1 MVDYYRILKVSPKA
15 SEKEIKSAYR
25 RLARK
30 LHPDTNGGSDV
41 NALDFAQIAKAY
53 QILSN
58 PTERARYDQQLSKAR
73 QNGGSDSV
81 IFSDNPHARR
91 LRRMAIQRR
100 MDAVVDRLIER
111 ERLETL
117 ALQQA
122 VFPIV
127 ALFLSTFFVG
137 MLKPQFW
144 AHSDLLGKS
153 ILLSLFAVGT
163 FHLFQRLRVGYQRYT
178 RTSAKLHDSVL
189 REDDDEDEK
198 PFSRLSATAFLCLG
212 IAVSLGVGFLVG
224 KHLEIIILN
233 MMGNTFASALHFELI
248 FYPPIA
254 VLIVDTM
261 HLVASKAD
269 L

>member
-1 MVDYYRILKVSPKA
+1 MVDYYRILKISPKA
-15 SEKEIKSAYR
+15 TDREVKSAYR
-25 RLARK
+25 KLARE
-30 LHPDTNGGSDV
+30 LHPDV
-41 NALDFAQIAKAY
+41 NNDSESAARQFAQIAKAY

-58 PTERARYDQQLSKAR
+58 PHERAIYDAKLVKAR
-73 QNGGSDSV
+73 NNVDGDSV

-111 ERLETL
+111 ERQETM

-144 AHSDLLGKS
+144 ARSDLFGKA
-153 ILLSLFAVGT
+153 ILLSLFGVGIL
-163 FHLFQRLRVGYQRYT
+163 HLFRRLRIGYQRYT
-178 RTSAKLHDSVL
+178 RASEKLHDSVL
-189 REDDDEDEK
+189 RDDESDEQK

-212 IAVSLGVGFLVG
+212 IVVSLGIGILVG
-224 KHLEIIILN
+224 KYLEIIILN
-233 MMGNTFASALHFELI
+233 MMGNAFASSLHLELI

-269 L
+269 I

>member
-15 SEKEIKSAYR
+15 TDKEIKSAYR

-30 LHPDTNGGSDV
+30 LHPDVNGGSDI
-41 NALDFAQIAKAY
+41 NAREFAQIAKAY

-58 PTERARYDQQLSKAR
+58 PAERARYDAQLLKAR
-73 QNGGSDSV
+73 HNGSDSV
-81 IFSDNPHARR
+81 VFSDNPHARR

-100 MDAVVDRLIER
+100 MDAVVDRIIER
-111 ERLETL
+111 ERLETQ

-144 AHSDLLGKS
+144 AHSDFLGKS
-153 ILLSLFAVGT
+153 IMLALFVVGT
-163 FHLFQRLRVGYQRYT
+163 WHLLRRLQIGYQRYT
-178 RTSAKLHDSVL
+178 RASSRTLHDSVL
-189 REDDDEDEK
+189 REDDDEEEK
-198 PFSRLSATAFLCLG
+198 PFSKLSATAFLCLG
-212 IAVSLGVGFLVG
+212 IAVSLGVGVLIG
-224 KHLEIIILN
+224 KYLEIIITS
-233 MMGNTFASALHFELI
+233 MMGNLFASNLHLELI

-254 VLIVDTM
+254 VLVVDTM

-269 L
+269 I

>member
-15 SEKEIKSAYR
+15 SNTEIKSAYR
-25 RLARK
+25 KLARK
-30 LHPDTNGGSDV
+30 MHPDVNGGSES
-41 NALDFAQIAKAY
+41 AARDFSQIAKAY

-58 PTERARYDQQLSKAR
+58 PQERAYYDAQLLKAR
-73 QNGGSDSV
+73 NNIGDSDSV
-81 IFSDNPHARR
+81 IFSENPHARR

-111 ERLETL
+111 ERMETQ

-122 VFPIV
+122 VFPVV

-144 AHSDLLGKS
+144 SHSDLLGKS
-153 ILLSLFAVGT
+153 IVLALFVAGT
-163 FHLFQRLRVGYQRYT
+163 WHLFRRLRTGYERYT
-178 RTSAKLHDSVL
+178 RSDTNRLHDSVL
-189 REDDDEDEK
+189 REEEEEK
-198 PFSRLSATAFLCLG
+198 PFSRLAATAFLCGG
-212 IAVSLGVGFLVG
+212 IVVSLGFGFLVG
-224 KHLEIIILN
+224 KYLEIIITN
-233 MMGNTFASALHFELI
+233 MMGNLFAANLHFELI

-261 HLVASKAD
+261 HTVASKAD

>member
-1 MVDYYRILKVSPKA
+1 MVDYYGILKVSQKA
-15 SEKEIKSAYR
+15 SDKEIKSAYR

-30 LHPDTNGGSDV
+30 LHPDVNGGSSV
-41 NALDFAQIAKAY
+41 NSREFAQIAKAY

-58 PTERARYDQQLSKAR
+58 PAERARYDAQLLKAR
-73 QNGGSDSV
+73 HNGSDSV

-100 MDAVVDRLIER
+100 MDAVVDRIIER
-111 ERLETL
+111 ERLETQ

-127 ALFLSTFFVG
+127 ALFISTFFVG

-144 AHSDLLGKS
+144 SHSDFLGKS
-153 ILLSLFAVGT
+153 IVLGLFVVGSWHLLR
-163 FHLFQRLRVGYQRYT
+163 RLQIGYQRYT
-178 RTSAKLHDSVL
+178 RASDRLHDSVL
-189 REDDDEDEK
+189 RDEDEEDEK

-212 IAVSLGVGFLVG
+212 VVVSLGVGILVG
-224 KHLEIIILN
+224 KYLEMIITS
-233 MMGNTFASALHFELI
+233 MMGNLFASNLHFELV

-269 L
+269 I

>member
-1 MVDYYRILKVSPKA
+1 VVDYYRILKVSQKA
-15 SEKEIKSAYR
+15 SDKEIKSAYR

-30 LHPDTNGGSDV
+30 LHPDVNGGS
-41 NALDFAQIAKAY
+41 NINSREFAQIAKAY

-58 PTERARYDQQLSKAR
+58 PAERARYDAQLLKAR
-73 QNGGSDSV
+73 HNGSDSV

-100 MDAVVDRLIER
+100 MDAVVDRIIER
-111 ERLETL
+111 ERLETQ

-127 ALFLSTFFVG
+127 ALFISTFFVG

-144 AHSDLLGKS
+144 SHSDLLGKS
-153 ILLSLFAVGT
+153 IVLGLFVAGSWHLLR
-163 FHLFQRLRVGYQRYT
+163 RLQIGYQRYT
-178 RTSAKLHDSVL
+178 RASDKLHDSVL
-189 REDDDEDEK
+189 RDEDDEEEK

-212 IAVSLGVGFLVG
+212 VVVSLGVGILVG
-224 KHLEIIILN
+224 KYLEMIITS
-233 MMGNTFASALHFELI
+233 MMGNLFASNLHFELV

-254 VLIVDTM
+254 VLIFDTM

-269 L
+269 I

>member
-1 MVDYYRILKVSPKA
+1 VVDYYRILKVSPKA
-15 SEKEIKSAYR
+15 SDKEIKSAYR

-30 LHPDTNGGSDV
+30 LHPDVNGGS
-41 NALDFAQIAKAY
+41 NINSREFAQIAKAY

-58 PTERARYDQQLSKAR
+58 PAERARYDAQLLKAR
-73 QNGGSDSV
+73 HNGSDSV

-100 MDAVVDRLIER
+100 MDAVVDRIIER
-111 ERLETL
+111 ERLETQ

-127 ALFLSTFFVG
+127 ALFISTFFVG

-144 AHSDLLGKS
+144 SHSDLLGKS
-153 ILLSLFAVGT
+153 IVLGLFVAGSWHLLR
-163 FHLFQRLRVGYQRYT
+163 RLQIGYQRYT
-178 RTSAKLHDSVL
+178 RASDRLHDSVL
-189 REDDDEDEK
+189 RDEDEEDEK

-212 IAVSLGVGFLVG
+212 IVVSLGVGILVG
-224 KHLEIIILN
+224 KYLEMIITS
-233 MMGNTFASALHFELI
+233 MMGNLFASNLHFELV

-254 VLIVDTM
+254 VLIFDTM

-269 L
+269 I

>member
-1 MVDYYRILKVSPKA
+1 MVDYYRILKVSQKA
-15 SEKEIKSAYR
+15 SDKEIKSAYR

-30 LHPDTNGGSDV
+30 LHPDVNGGS
-41 NALDFAQIAKAY
+41 NINSREFAQIAKAY

-58 PTERARYDQQLSKAR
+58 PAERARYDAQLLKAR
-73 QNGGSDSV
+73 HNGSDSV

-100 MDAVVDRLIER
+100 MDAVVDRIIER
-111 ERLETL
+111 ERLETQ

-127 ALFLSTFFVG
+127 ALFISTFFVG

-144 AHSDLLGKS
+144 SHSELLGKS
-153 ILLSLFAVGT
+153 IVLGLFVVGSWHLLR
-163 FHLFQRLRVGYQRYT
+163 RLQIGYQRYT
-178 RTSAKLHDSVL
+178 RASDRLHDSVL
-189 REDDDEDEK
+189 RDEDEEDEK

-212 IAVSLGVGFLVG
+212 VVVSLGVGILVG
-224 KHLEIIILN
+224 KYLEMIITS
-233 MMGNTFASALHFELI
+233 MMGNLFASNLHFELV

-254 VLIVDTM
+254 VLIFDTM

-269 L
+269 I

>member
-15 SEKEIKSAYR
+15 SDKEIKSAYR

-30 LHPDTNGGSDV
+30 LHPDVNGGS
-41 NALDFAQIAKAY
+41 NINSREFAQIAKAY

-58 PTERARYDQQLSKAR
+58 PAERARYDAQLLKAR
-73 QNGGSDSV
+73 HNGSDSV

-100 MDAVVDRLIER
+100 MDAVVDRIIER
-111 ERLETL
+111 ERLETQ

-127 ALFLSTFFVG
+127 ALFISTFFVG

-144 AHSDLLGKS
+144 SHSDFLGKS
-153 ILLSLFAVGT
+153 IVLGLFVVGSWHLLR
-163 FHLFQRLRVGYQRYT
+163 RLQIGYQRYT
-178 RTSAKLHDSVL
+178 RASDKLHDSVL
-189 REDDDEDEK
+189 RDEDDEDEK

-212 IAVSLGVGFLVG
+212 VVVSLGVGILVG
-224 KHLEIIILN
+224 KYLEMIITS
-233 MMGNTFASALHFELI
+233 MMGNLFASNLHFELI

-254 VLIVDTM
+254 VLIFDTM

-269 L
+269 I

>member
-15 SEKEIKSAYR
+15 SDKEIKSAYR

-30 LHPDTNGGSDV
+30 LHPDVNGGS
-41 NALDFAQIAKAY
+41 NINSHEFAQIAKAY

-58 PTERARYDQQLSKAR
+58 PAERARYDAQLLKAR
-73 QNGGSDSV
+73 HNGSDSV

-100 MDAVVDRLIER
+100 MDAVVDRIIER
-111 ERLETL
+111 ERLETQ

-127 ALFLSTFFVG
+127 ALFISTFFVG

-144 AHSDLLGKS
+144 SHSDLLGKS
-153 ILLSLFAVGT
+153 IVLGLFVAGSWHLLR
-163 FHLFQRLRVGYQRYT
+163 RLQIGYQRYT
-178 RTSAKLHDSVL
+178 RASDRLHDSVL
-189 REDDDEDEK
+189 RDEDDEDEK

-212 IAVSLGVGFLVG
+212 VVVSLGVGILVG
-224 KHLEIIILN
+224 KYLEMIITS
-233 MMGNTFASALHFELI
+233 MMGNLFASNLHFELV

-254 VLIVDTM
+254 VLIFDTM

-269 L
+269 I

>member
-1 MVDYYRILKVSPKA
+1 MVDYYRILKVSQKA
-15 SEKEIKSAYR
+15 SDKEIKSAYR

-30 LHPDTNGGSDV
+30 LHPDVNGGSNV
-41 NALDFAQIAKAY
+41 NSRDFAQIAKAY

-58 PTERARYDQQLSKAR
+58 PAERARYDAQLLKAR
-73 QNGGSDSV
+73 HNGSDSV

-100 MDAVVDRLIER
+100 MDAVVDRIIER
-111 ERLETL
+111 ERLETQ

-127 ALFLSTFFVG
+127 ALFISTFFVG

-144 AHSDLLGKS
+144 SHSDFLGKS
-153 ILLSLFAVGT
+153 IVLGLFVVGSWHLLR
-163 FHLFQRLRVGYQRYT
+163 RLQIGYQRYT
-178 RTSAKLHDSVL
+178 RASDKLHDSVL
-189 REDDDEDEK
+189 RDEDEEDEK

-212 IAVSLGVGFLVG
+212 VVVSLGVGILVG
-224 KHLEIIILN
+224 KYLEMIITS
-233 MMGNTFASALHFELI
+233 MMGNHFASNLHFELV

-254 VLIVDTM
+254 VLIFDTM

-269 L
+269 I

>member
-30 LHPDTNGGSDV
+30 LHPDANGGSDV

-58 PTERARYDQQLSKAR
+58 PTERARYDTQLFKAR

-81 IFSDNPHARR
+81 VFSDNPHARR

-100 MDAVVDRLIER
+100 MDAVVDKIIER

-153 ILLSLFAVGT
+153 ILLCLFAVGT
-163 FHLFQRLRVGYQRYT
+163 FHLFRRLHIGYQRYT
-178 RTSAKLHDSVL
+178 RASEKLHDSVL
-189 REDDDEDEK
+189 RDEDEDEK
-198 PFSRLSATAFLCLG
+198 PFSRLSATAFLCFG
-212 IAVSLGVGFLVG
+212 IVASLGVGFLVG
-224 KHLEIIILN
+224 KYLEIIILN
-233 MMGNTFASALHFELI
+233 MMGNQFASTLHLELI

-261 HLVASKAD
+261 HFVASKAD

>member
-15 SEKEIKSAYR
+15 TDKEIKSAYR

-30 LHPDTNGGSDV
+30 LHPDVNGGS
-41 NALDFAQIAKAY
+41 NFNSREFAQIAKAY

-58 PTERARYDQQLSKAR
+58 PAERARYDAQLLKDR
-73 QNGGSDSV
+73 HNGSDSV

-100 MDAVVDRLIER
+100 MDAVVDRIIER
-111 ERLETL
+111 ERLETQ

-127 ALFLSTFFVG
+127 ALFISTFFVG

-144 AHSDLLGKS
+144 AQSDFLGKS
-153 ILLSLFAVGT
+153 ILLGLFVVGT
-163 FHLFQRLRVGYQRYT
+163 WHLLRRLQIGYQRYT
-178 RTSAKLHDSVL
+178 RDSYSRQLHDSVL
-189 REDDDEDEK
+189 REEDEDEK

-212 IAVSLGVGFLVG
+212 IAVSLGVGVLVG
-224 KHLEIIILN
+224 KYLEMIITS
-233 MMGNTFASALHFELI
+233 MMGNLFASNLHFELV

-269 L
+269 I

>member
-15 SEKEIKSAYR
+15 SDKEIKSAYR

-30 LHPDTNGGSDV
+30 LHPDVNGGSNV
-41 NALDFAQIAKAY
+41 NSREFAQIAKAY

-58 PTERARYDQQLSKAR
+58 PAERARYDAQLLKAR
-73 QNGGSDSV
+73 HNGSDSV

-100 MDAVVDRLIER
+100 MDAVVDRIIER
-111 ERLETL
+111 ERLETQ

-127 ALFLSTFFVG
+127 ALFISTFFVG

-144 AHSDLLGKS
+144 SHSDFLGKS
-153 ILLSLFAVGT
+153 IVLGLFVAGTWHLLS
-163 FHLFQRLRVGYQRYT
+163 RLRTGYQRYT
-178 RTSAKLHDSVL
+178 RASVRLHDSVL
-189 REDDDEDEK
+189 RDEDDEEEK

-212 IAVSLGVGFLVG
+212 IVVSLGVGILVG
-224 KHLEIIILN
+224 KYLEMIITS
-233 MMGNTFASALHFELI
+233 MMGNLFASNLHFELV

-269 L
+269 I

>member
-1 MVDYYRILKVSPKA
+1 MVDYYRILKVSQKA
-15 SEKEIKSAYR
+15 SDKEIKSAYR

-30 LHPDTNGGSDV
+30 LHPDVNGGSSV
-41 NALDFAQIAKAY
+41 NSREFAQIANAY

-58 PTERARYDQQLSKAR
+58 PAERARYDAQLLKSR
-73 QNGGSDSV
+73 HNGSDSV

-100 MDAVVDRLIER
+100 MDAVVDRIIER
-111 ERLETL
+111 ERLETQ

-127 ALFLSTFFVG
+127 ALFISTFFVG

-144 AHSDLLGKS
+144 SHSDLLGKS
-153 ILLSLFAVGT
+153 IVLGLFVVGSWHLLR
-163 FHLFQRLRVGYQRYT
+163 RLQIGYQRYT
-178 RTSAKLHDSVL
+178 RASDRLHDSVL
-189 REDDDEDEK
+189 RDEDDEDEK

-212 IAVSLGVGFLVG
+212 VVVSLGVGILVG
-224 KHLEIIILN
+224 KYLEMIITS
-233 MMGNTFASALHFELI
+233 MMGNLFASNLHFELV

-254 VLIVDTM
+254 VLIFDTM

-269 L
+269 I

>member
-15 SEKEIKSAYR
+15 SDKEIKSAYR

-30 LHPDTNGGSDV
+30 LHPDVNGGSNV
-41 NALDFAQIAKAY
+41 NSRDFAQIAKAY

-58 PTERARYDQQLSKAR
+58 PAERARYDTQLLKAR
-73 QNGGSDSV
+73 HNGSDSV

-100 MDAVVDRLIER
+100 MDAVVDRIIER
-111 ERLETL
+111 ERLETQ

-127 ALFLSTFFVG
+127 ALFISTFFVG

-144 AHSDLLGKS
+144 SHSDLLGKS
-153 ILLSLFAVGT
+153 IVLGLFVVGSWHLLR
-163 FHLFQRLRVGYQRYT
+163 RLQIGYQRYT
-178 RTSAKLHDSVL
+178 RASDRLHDSVL
-189 REDDDEDEK
+189 RDEDDEDEK

-212 IAVSLGVGFLVG
+212 VVVSLGVGILVG
-224 KHLEIIILN
+224 KYLEMIITS
-233 MMGNTFASALHFELI
+233 MMGNLFASNLHFELV

-254 VLIVDTM
+254 VLIFDTM

-269 L
+269 I

>member
-15 SEKEIKSAYR
+15 SDKEIKSAYR

-30 LHPDTNGGSDV
+30 LHPDVNGGSSV
-41 NALDFAQIAKAY
+41 NSREFAQIAKAY

-58 PTERARYDQQLSKAR
+58 PAERARYDAQLLKAR
-73 QNGGSDSV
+73 HNGSDSV

-100 MDAVVDRLIER
+100 MDAVVDRIIER
-111 ERLETL
+111 ERLETQ

-127 ALFLSTFFVG
+127 ALFISTFFVG

-144 AHSDLLGKS
+144 SHSDLLGKS
-153 ILLSLFAVGT
+153 IVLGLFVAGSWHLLR
-163 FHLFQRLRVGYQRYT
+163 RLQIGYQRYT
-178 RTSAKLHDSVL
+178 RASDKLHDSVL
-189 REDDDEDEK
+189 RDEDEEEEK

-212 IAVSLGVGFLVG
+212 VVVSLGVGILVG
-224 KHLEIIILN
+224 KYLEMIITS
-233 MMGNTFASALHFELI
+233 MMGNLFASNLHFELV

-254 VLIVDTM
+254 VLIFDTM

-269 L
+269 I

>member
-1 MVDYYRILKVSPKA
+1 VVDYYRILKVSPKA
-15 SEKEIKSAYR
+15 SDKEIKSAYR

-30 LHPDTNGGSDV
+30 LHPDVNGGS
-41 NALDFAQIAKAY
+41 NINSHEFAQIAKAY

-58 PTERARYDQQLSKAR
+58 PAERARYDAQLLKAR
-73 QNGGSDSV
+73 HNGSDSV

-100 MDAVVDRLIER
+100 MDAVVDRIIER
-111 ERLETL
+111 ERLETQ

-127 ALFLSTFFVG
+127 ALFISTFFVG

-144 AHSDLLGKS
+144 SHSDLLGKS
-153 ILLSLFAVGT
+153 IVLGLFVAGSWHLLR
-163 FHLFQRLRVGYQRYT
+163 RLQIGYQRYT
-178 RTSAKLHDSVL
+178 RASDRLHDSVL
-189 REDDDEDEK
+189 RDEDDEDEK

-212 IAVSLGVGFLVG
+212 VVVSLGVGILVG
-224 KHLEIIILN
+224 KYLEMIITS
-233 MMGNTFASALHFELI
+233 MMGNLFASNLHFELV

-254 VLIVDTM
+254 VLIFDTM

-269 L
+269 I

>member
-15 SEKEIKSAYR
+15 SDKEIKSAYR

-30 LHPDTNGGSDV
+30 LHPDVNGGS
-41 NALDFAQIAKAY
+41 NINSREFAQIAKAY

-58 PTERARYDQQLSKAR
+58 PAERARYDAQLLKAR
-73 QNGGSDSV
+73 HNGSDSV

-100 MDAVVDRLIER
+100 MDAVVDRIIER
-111 ERLETL
+111 ERLETQ

-127 ALFLSTFFVG
+127 ALFISTFFVG

-144 AHSDLLGKS
+144 SHSDLLGKS
-153 ILLSLFAVGT
+153 IVLGLFVAGSWHLLR
-163 FHLFQRLRVGYQRYT
+163 RLQIGYQRYT
-178 RTSAKLHDSVL
+178 RASDRLHDSVL
-189 REDDDEDEK
+189 RDEDEEDEK

-212 IAVSLGVGFLVG
+212 IVVSLGVGILVG
-224 KHLEIIILN
+224 KYLEMIITS
-233 MMGNTFASALHFELI
+233 MMGNLFASNLHFELV

-254 VLIVDTM
+254 VLIFDTM

-269 L
+269 I

>member
-15 SEKEIKSAYR
+15 SDKEIKSAYR

-30 LHPDTNGGSDV
+30 LHPDVNGGS
-41 NALDFAQIAKAY
+41 NINSREFAQIAKAY

-58 PTERARYDQQLSKAR
+58 PAERARYDAQLLKAR
-73 QNGGSDSV
+73 HNGSDSV

-100 MDAVVDRLIER
+100 MDAVVDRIIER
-111 ERLETL
+111 ERLETQ

-127 ALFLSTFFVG
+127 ALFISTFFVG

-144 AHSDLLGKS
+144 SHSDLLGKS
-153 ILLSLFAVGT
+153 IVLGLFVVGSWHLLR
-163 FHLFQRLRVGYQRYT
+163 RLQIGYQRYT
-178 RTSAKLHDSVL
+178 RASDKLHDSVL
-189 REDDDEDEK
+189 RDEDEEDEK

-212 IAVSLGVGFLVG
+212 VVVSLGVGILVG
-224 KHLEIIILN
+224 KYLEMIITS
-233 MMGNTFASALHFELI
+233 MMGNLFASNLHFELV

-254 VLIVDTM
+254 VLIFDTM

-269 L
+269 I

>member
-15 SEKEIKSAYR
+15 SDKEIKSAYR

-30 LHPDTNGGSDV
+30 LHPDVNGGSNV
-41 NALDFAQIAKAY
+41 NSREFAQIAKAY

-58 PTERARYDQQLSKAR
+58 PAERARYDAQLLKAR
-73 QNGGSDSV
+73 HNGSDSV

-100 MDAVVDRLIER
+100 MDAVVDRIIER
-111 ERLETL
+111 ERLETQ

-127 ALFLSTFFVG
+127 ALFISTFFVG

-144 AHSDLLGKS
+144 SHSDLLGKS
-153 ILLSLFAVGT
+153 IVLGLFVAGSWHLLR
-163 FHLFQRLRVGYQRYT
+163 RLQIGYQRYT
-178 RTSAKLHDSVL
+178 RASDKLHDSVL
-189 REDDDEDEK
+189 RDEDDEEEK

-212 IAVSLGVGFLVG
+212 VVVSLGVGILVG
-224 KHLEIIILN
+224 KYLEMIITS
-233 MMGNTFASALHFELI
+233 MMGNLFASNLHFELV

-254 VLIVDTM
+254 VLIFDTM

-269 L
+269 I

>member
-1 MVDYYRILKVSPKA
+1 VVDYYRILKVPQKA
-15 SEKEIKSAYR
+15 TDKEIKSAYR

-30 LHPDTNGGSDV
+30 LHPDVNGGSDI
-41 NALDFAQIAKAY
+41 NAREFAQIAKAY

-58 PTERARYDQQLSKAR
+58 PAERARYDSQLLKAR
-73 QNGGSDSV
+73 HNSSDSV
-81 IFSDNPHARR
+81 VFSDNPHARR

-100 MDAVVDRLIER
+100 MDAVVDRIIER
-111 ERLETL
+111 ERLETQ

-127 ALFLSTFFVG
+127 ALFISTFFVG

-144 AHSDLLGKS
+144 SHSDFLGKS
-153 ILLSLFAVGT
+153 ILLGLFVVGT
-163 FHLFQRLRVGYQRYT
+163 WHLLRRLQIGYQRYT
-178 RTSAKLHDSVL
+178 RDSYSKQLHDSVL
-189 REDDDEDEK
+189 RDEDEDEK

-212 IAVSLGVGFLVG
+212 IALSLGVGILVG
-224 KHLEIIILN
+224 KYLEMIITS
-233 MMGNTFASALHFELI
+233 MMGNLFASNLHFELV

-269 L
+269 I

>member
-1 MVDYYRILKVSPKA
+1 VVDYYRILKVSPKA
-15 SEKEIKSAYR
+15 SDKEIKSAYR

-30 LHPDTNGGSDV
+30 LHPDVNGGSSV
-41 NALDFAQIAKAY
+41 NSHEFAQIAKAY

-58 PTERARYDQQLSKAR
+58 PAERARYDAQLLKAR
-73 QNGGSDSV
+73 HNGSDSV

-100 MDAVVDRLIER
+100 MDAVVDRIIER
-111 ERLETL
+111 ERLETQ

-127 ALFLSTFFVG
+127 ALFISTFFVG

-144 AHSDLLGKS
+144 SHSDLLGKS
-153 ILLSLFAVGT
+153 IVLGLFVAGSWHLLR
-163 FHLFQRLRVGYQRYT
+163 RLQIGYQRYT
-178 RTSAKLHDSVL
+178 RASDRLHDSVL
-189 REDDDEDEK
+189 RDEDDEDEK

-212 IAVSLGVGFLVG
+212 VVVSLGVGILVG
-224 KHLEIIILN
+224 KYLEMIITS
-233 MMGNTFASALHFELI
+233 MMGNLFASNLHFELV

-254 VLIVDTM
+254 VLIFDTM

-269 L
+269 I

>member
-1 MVDYYRILKVSPKA
+1 VVDYYRILKVSPKA
-15 SEKEIKSAYR
+15 SDKEIKSAYR

-30 LHPDTNGGSDV
+30 LHPDVNGGS
-41 NALDFAQIAKAY
+41 NINSREFAQIAKAY

-58 PTERARYDQQLSKAR
+58 PAERARYDAQLLKAR
-73 QNGGSDSV
+73 HNGSDSV

-100 MDAVVDRLIER
+100 MDAVVDRIIER
-111 ERLETL
+111 ERLETQ

-127 ALFLSTFFVG
+127 ALFISTFFVG

-144 AHSDLLGKS
+144 SHSDLLGKS
-153 ILLSLFAVGT
+153 IVLGLFVVGSWHLLR
-163 FHLFQRLRVGYQRYT
+163 RLQIGYQRYT
-178 RTSAKLHDSVL
+178 RASDRLHDSVL
-189 REDDDEDEK
+189 RDEDDEDEK

-212 IAVSLGVGFLVG
+212 VVVSLGVGILVG
-224 KHLEIIILN
+224 KYLEMIITS
-233 MMGNTFASALHFELI
+233 MMGNLFASNLHFELI

-254 VLIVDTM
+254 VLIFDTM

-269 L
+269 I

>member
-1 MVDYYRILKVSPKA
+1 VVDYYRILKVSPKA
-15 SEKEIKSAYR
+15 SDKEIKSAYR

-30 LHPDTNGGSDV
+30 LHPDVNGGSSV
-41 NALDFAQIAKAY
+41 NSREFAQIAKAY

-58 PTERARYDQQLSKAR
+58 PAERARYDAQLLKAR
-73 QNGGSDSV
+73 HNGSDSV

-100 MDAVVDRLIER
+100 MDAVVDRIIER
-111 ERLETL
+111 ERLETQ

-127 ALFLSTFFVG
+127 ALFISTFFVG

-144 AHSDLLGKS
+144 SHSDLLGKS
-153 ILLSLFAVGT
+153 IVLGLFVVGSWHLLR
-163 FHLFQRLRVGYQRYT
+163 RLQIGYQRYT
-178 RTSAKLHDSVL
+178 RASDKLHDSVL
-189 REDDDEDEK
+189 RDEDDEEEK

-212 IAVSLGVGFLVG
+212 VVVSLGVGILVG
-224 KHLEIIILN
+224 KYLEMIITS
-233 MMGNTFASALHFELI
+233 MMGNLFASNLHFELV

-254 VLIVDTM
+254 VLIFDTM

-269 L
+269 I

>member
-1 MVDYYRILKVSPKA
+1 VVDYYRILKVSPKA

-30 LHPDTNGGSDV
+30 LHPDVNGGSSE
-41 NALDFAQIAKAY
+41 NAREFAQIAKAY
-53 QILSN
+53 QVLSN
-58 PTERARYDQQLSKAR
+58 PAERARYDAQMLKSR
-73 QNGGSDSV
+73 HNGNDSV

-100 MDAVVDRLIER
+100 MDAVVDKIIER
-111 ERLETL
+111 ERLETM

-122 VFPIV
+122 VFPVV
-127 ALFLSTFFVG
+127 ALFISTFFVG
-137 MLKPQFW
+137 MLKPQVW
-144 AHSDLLGKS
+144 ARSDLLGKS
-153 ILLSLFAVGT
+153 ILLGLFVIGT
-163 FHLFQRLRVGYQRYT
+163 YHLFQRLRTGYERYT
-178 RTSAKLHDSVL
+178 RDSERLHDSVL
-189 REDDDEDEK
+189 RDDEEDEQK

-212 IAVSLGVGFLVG
+212 IAVSLGVGLLVG
-224 KHLEIIILN
+224 KYLEMIILN
-233 MMGNTFASALHFELI
+233 MMGNHFASTLHLELI

-261 HLVASKAD
+261 HFVASKAD

>member
-1 MVDYYRILKVSPKA
+1 VVDYYRILKVSPKA
-15 SEKEIKSAYR
+15 SDKEIKSAYR

-30 LHPDTNGGSDV
+30 LHPDVNGGSNV
-41 NALDFAQIAKAY
+41 NTREFAQIAKAY

-58 PTERARYDQQLSKAR
+58 PSERARYDAQLIKAR
-73 QNGGSDSV
+73 HNGSDSV

-100 MDAVVDRLIER
+100 MDAVVDRIIER
-111 ERLETL
+111 ERLETQ

-127 ALFLSTFFVG
+127 ALFISTFFVG

-144 AHSDLLGKS
+144 SHSDFLGKS
-153 ILLSLFAVGT
+153 IVLGLFVAGSWHLLR
-163 FHLFQRLRVGYQRYT
+163 RLQIGYQRYT
-178 RTSAKLHDSVL
+178 RASDKLHDSVL
-189 REDDDEDEK
+189 RDEDDEDEK

-212 IAVSLGVGFLVG
+212 VVISLGVGILVG
-224 KHLEIIILN
+224 KYLEMIITN
-233 MMGNTFASALHFELI
+233 MMGNLFASNLHFELV

-254 VLIVDTM
+254 VLIFDTM

-269 L
+269 I

>member
-15 SEKEIKSAYR
+15 SDKEIKSAYR

-30 LHPDTNGGSDV
+30 LHPDVNGGSSV
-41 NALDFAQIAKAY
+41 NSHEFAQIAKAY

-58 PTERARYDQQLSKAR
+58 PAERARYDAQLLKAR
-73 QNGGSDSV
+73 HNGSDSV

-100 MDAVVDRLIER
+100 MDAVVDRIIER
-111 ERLETL
+111 ERLETQ

-127 ALFLSTFFVG
+127 ALFISTFFVG

-144 AHSDLLGKS
+144 SHSDLLGKS
-153 ILLSLFAVGT
+153 IVLGLFVAGSWHLLR
-163 FHLFQRLRVGYQRYT
+163 RLQIGYQRYT
-178 RTSAKLHDSVL
+178 RASDRLHDSVL
-189 REDDDEDEK
+189 RDEDDEDEK

-212 IAVSLGVGFLVG
+212 VVVSLGVGILVG
-224 KHLEIIILN
+224 KYLEMIITS
-233 MMGNTFASALHFELI
+233 MMGNLFASNLHFELV

-254 VLIVDTM
+254 VLIFDTM

-269 L
+269 I

>member
-1 MVDYYRILKVSPKA
+1 MVDYYRILKVSQRA
-15 SEKEIKSAYR
+15 SDKEIKSAYR

-30 LHPDTNGGSDV
+30 LHPDVNGGSNV
-41 NALDFAQIAKAY
+41 NSREFAQIAKAY

-58 PTERARYDQQLSKAR
+58 PAERARYDAQLLKAR
-73 QNGGSDSV
+73 HNGSDSV

-100 MDAVVDRLIER
+100 MDAVVDRIIER
-111 ERLETL
+111 ERLETQ

-127 ALFLSTFFVG
+127 ALFISTFFVG

-144 AHSDLLGKS
+144 SHSDLLGKS
-153 ILLSLFAVGT
+153 IVLALFVAGSWHLLR
-163 FHLFQRLRVGYQRYT
+163 RLQIGYQRYT
-178 RTSAKLHDSVL
+178 RASEKLHDSVL
-189 REDDDEDEK
+189 RDEDDEDEK

-212 IAVSLGVGFLVG
+212 VVVSLGVGILVG
-224 KHLEIIILN
+224 KYLEMIITS
-233 MMGNTFASALHFELI
+233 MMGNLFASNLHFELI

-254 VLIVDTM
+254 VLIFDTM

-269 L
+269 I

>member
-15 SEKEIKSAYR
+15 SDKEIKSAYR

-30 LHPDTNGGSDV
+30 LHPDVNGGS
-41 NALDFAQIAKAY
+41 NINSREFAQIAKAY

-58 PTERARYDQQLSKAR
+58 PAERARYDAQLLKAR
-73 QNGGSDSV
+73 HNGSDSV

-100 MDAVVDRLIER
+100 MDAVVDRIIER
-111 ERLETL
+111 ERLETQ

-127 ALFLSTFFVG
+127 ALFISTFFVG

-144 AHSDLLGKS
+144 SHSDLLGKS
-153 ILLSLFAVGT
+153 IVLGLFVVGSWHLLR
-163 FHLFQRLRVGYQRYT
+163 RLQIGYQRYT
-178 RTSAKLHDSVL
+178 RASDRLHDSVL
-189 REDDDEDEK
+189 RDEDDEDEK

-212 IAVSLGVGFLVG
+212 VVVSLGVGILVG
-224 KHLEIIILN
+224 KYLEMIITS
-233 MMGNTFASALHFELI
+233 MMGNLFASNLHFELI

-254 VLIVDTM
+254 VLIFDTM

-269 L
+269 I

>member
-15 SEKEIKSAYR
+15 SDKEIKSAYR

-30 LHPDTNGGSDV
+30 LHPDVNGGSNV
-41 NALDFAQIAKAY
+41 NSRDFAQIAKAY

-58 PTERARYDQQLSKAR
+58 PAERARYDAQLLKAR
-73 QNGGSDSV
+73 HNGSDSV

-100 MDAVVDRLIER
+100 MDAVVDRIIER
-111 ERLETL
+111 ERLETQ

-127 ALFLSTFFVG
+127 ALFISTFFVG

-144 AHSDLLGKS
+144 SHSDLLGKS
-153 ILLSLFAVGT
+153 IVLGLFVAGSWHLLR
-163 FHLFQRLRVGYQRYT
+163 RLQIGYQRYT
-178 RTSAKLHDSVL
+178 RASDRLHDSVL
-189 REDDDEDEK
+189 RDEDEEDEK

-212 IAVSLGVGFLVG
+212 VVVSLGVGILVG
-224 KHLEIIILN
+224 KYLEMIITS
-233 MMGNTFASALHFELI
+233 MMGNLFASNLHFELV

-254 VLIVDTM
+254 VLIFDTM

-269 L
+269 I

>member
-1 MVDYYRILKVSPKA
+1 VVDYYRILKVSPKA
-15 SEKEIKSAYR
+15 SDKEIKSAYR

-30 LHPDTNGGSDV
+30 LHPDVNGGSNV
-41 NALDFAQIAKAY
+41 NSRDFAQIAKAY

-58 PTERARYDQQLSKAR
+58 PAERARYDAQLLKAR
-73 QNGGSDSV
+73 HNGSDSV

-100 MDAVVDRLIER
+100 MDAVVDRIIER
-111 ERLETL
+111 ERLETQ

-127 ALFLSTFFVG
+127 ALFISTFFVG

-144 AHSDLLGKS
+144 SHSDFLGKS
-153 ILLSLFAVGT
+153 IVLGLFVVGSWHLLR
-163 FHLFQRLRVGYQRYT
+163 RLQIGYQRYT
-178 RTSAKLHDSVL
+178 RASDRLHDSVL
-189 REDDDEDEK
+189 RDEDEEDEK

-212 IAVSLGVGFLVG
+212 VVVSLGVGILVG
-224 KHLEIIILN
+224 KYLEMIITS
-233 MMGNTFASALHFELI
+233 MMGNLFASNLHFELV

-254 VLIVDTM
+254 VLIFDTM

-269 L
+269 I

>member
-15 SEKEIKSAYR
+15 TDKEIKSAYR

-30 LHPDTNGGSDV
+30 LHPDVNGGSDV
-41 NALDFAQIAKAY
+41 NAREFAQIAKAY

-58 PTERARYDQQLSKAR
+58 PAERAHYDAQLLKAR
-73 QNGGSDSV
+73 HNGSDSV

-100 MDAVVDRLIER
+100 MDAVVDRIIER
-111 ERLETL
+111 ERLETQ

-127 ALFLSTFFVG
+127 ALFISTFFVG

-144 AHSDLLGKS
+144 SHSDLLGKS
-153 ILLSLFAVGT
+153 ILLGLFVVGVW
-163 FHLFQRLRVGYQRYT
+163 HLLRRLRIGYQRYT
-178 RTSAKLHDSVL
+178 RTSSRMLHDSVL
-189 REDDDEDEK
+189 REDDDEEEK
-198 PFSRLSATAFLCLG
+198 PFSRLSATAFLCVG
-212 IAVSLGVGFLVG
+212 VVVSLGVGMLIG
-224 KHLEIIILN
+224 KYLEMIITS
-233 MMGNTFASALHFELI
+233 MMGNQFAANLHFELI

-269 L
+269 I

>member
-15 SEKEIKSAYR
+15 SDKEIKSAYR

-30 LHPDTNGGSDV
+30 LHPDVNGGS
-41 NALDFAQIAKAY
+41 NINSREFAQIAKAY

-58 PTERARYDQQLSKAR
+58 PAERARYDAQLLKAR
-73 QNGGSDSV
+73 HNGSDSV

-100 MDAVVDRLIER
+100 MDAVVDRIIER
-111 ERLETL
+111 ERLETQ

-127 ALFLSTFFVG
+127 ALFISTFFVG

-144 AHSDLLGKS
+144 SHSDLLGKS
-153 ILLSLFAVGT
+153 IVLGLFVVGSWHLLR
-163 FHLFQRLRVGYQRYT
+163 RLQIGYQRYT
-178 RTSAKLHDSVL
+178 RASDRLHDSVL
-189 REDDDEDEK
+189 RDEDEEDEK

-212 IAVSLGVGFLVG
+212 VVVSLGVGILVG
-224 KHLEIIILN
+224 KYLEMIITS
-233 MMGNTFASALHFELI
+233 MMGNLFASNLHFELI

-254 VLIVDTM
+254 VLIFDTM

-269 L
+269 I